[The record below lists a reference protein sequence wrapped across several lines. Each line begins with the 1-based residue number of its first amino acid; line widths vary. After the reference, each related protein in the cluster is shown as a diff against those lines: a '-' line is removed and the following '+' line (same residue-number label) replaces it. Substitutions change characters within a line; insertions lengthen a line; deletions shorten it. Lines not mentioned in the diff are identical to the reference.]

1 MPLVIRVML
10 GLTVV
15 ALGVVI
21 LYSATGQIGKMVA
34 GLGSAVSAAI
44 EGFASPASPSP
55 SAGAIASAPALDTP
69 ATSYTN
75 QASVDITGS
84 VPLTVLGT
92 DEYTISLYQQ
102 LQGQKPALIREQVAI
117 PQTAAFTIPG
127 VKLVKGANV
136 FTATIVGPGGESPQS
151 KPVTY
156 VLDTAKPKLS
166 ITSPKNGAT
175 VNGTTIKVTGRT
187 QAGSNVVA
195 MNATNHTSATGTAD
209 RNGAFSISLPITLGS
224 NAITV
229 TATDPAGNATS
240 VSLKLTRGSGKLT
253 MTLTANRYSFS
264 AKSGATLR
272 FTAAVFDPDGKP
284 VNGQVVFFTIS
295 IAGIPTDVKSA
306 KTGADGGVTVTEA
319 VAPGAANSG
328 RNQTGPVIASADTQ
342 PGHVQKSI
350 VITTGK

>member
-102 LQGQKPALIREQVAI
+102 LQGQKP
-117 PQTAAFTIPG
+117 
-127 VKLVKGANV
+127 
-136 FTATIVGPGGESPQS
+136 
-151 KPVTY
+151 
-156 VLDTAKPKLS
+156 
-166 ITSPKNGAT
+166 
-175 VNGTTIKVTGRT
+175 
-187 QAGSNVVA
+187 
-195 MNATNHTSATGTAD
+195 
-209 RNGAFSISLPITLGS
+209 
-224 NAITV
+224 
-229 TATDPAGNATS
+229 
-240 VSLKLTRGSGKLT
+240 
-253 MTLTANRYSFS
+253 
-264 AKSGATLR
+264 
-272 FTAAVFDPDGKP
+272 
-284 VNGQVVFFTIS
+284 
-295 IAGIPTDVKSA
+295 
-306 KTGADGGVTVTEA
+306 
-319 VAPGAANSG
+319 
-328 RNQTGPVIASADTQ
+328 
-342 PGHVQKSI
+342 
-350 VITTGK
+350 